1 MEVFRGAESQRSDDA
16 VLGELNA
23 DFRRS
28 KVELIHRFLSDQEE
42 LNKRFAEYDLNDEDE
57 EDGGETVN
65 NQKTTSRENDSELQR
80 KQQIV
85 SKVSHRL
92 TEEDILLDL
101 ECRSELDDDNLST
114 TSAIQ
119 SSAGGSDIGVL
130 DDDPLTPNTELYRSQ
145 FDMACQNVFKGEVR
159 HAQLVNVPQPRN
171 KQFPMCTRNKTR
183 ATSRGLTQQPKT
195 APPTSKRD
203 SRRHKV
209 LVKKNVRPQTATG
222 IRTLLNPAGESFQ
235 KSWEEETQDYAAKF
249 VPSQQNDNYHTVSY
263 SCKIDENNP
272 TKATVRLRK
281 TSWLGNHDSP
291 ENYGPPANNETHS
304 GNEIGKVKYS
314 AAAMRSQHSV
324 LKDDLY
330 ARSCD
335 PRTILVGN
343 SIRIYKSPGCLLQQ
357 GTAYKSKE
365 LKKDLAASS
374 EVNRSLLSIDISPTK
389 PKDATALLPITSS
402 GGQGSGYPD
411 VRSSLCSASS
421 SRSMYSASGTNQRM
435 LVGPMSDICNRQI
448 TVVKLPPLDGAV
460 GVEKSE
466 QSNPFVNTAAKD
478 ALAQKTEFMAG

>member
-1 MEVFRGAESQRSDDA
+1 MDVLRGAESQRSDDA

-28 KVELIHRFLSDQEE
+28 KVELIHRFLTDQEE
-42 LNKRFAEYDLNDEDE
+42 LNKRFAEYDLNDEDD
-57 EDGGETVN
+57 EDEGDD
-65 NQKTTSRENDSELQR
+65 QKSTSRETNPEKQR

-85 SKVSHRL
+85 PKVAHRL

-130 DDDPLTPNTELYRSQ
+130 DDDPLTPTTELYRSQ
-145 FDMACQNVFKGEVR
+145 FDMACQNVLRGEVR
-159 HAQLVNVPQPRN
+159 HAQIVNVSQPRN
-171 KQFPMCTRNKTR
+171 KQFPMCSRNKTR
-183 ATSRGLTQQPKT
+183 ATSRGVTQQPKT
-195 APPTSKRD
+195 APPTSKRE

-222 IRTLLNPAGESFQ
+222 IRTLLNPAGESDGFH
-235 KSWEEETQDYAAKF
+235 KGLDVETHDYAAKYI
-249 VPSQQNDNYHTVSY
+249 PPQQNDNYHTVSY

-281 TSWLGNHDSP
+281 TSWLGNHDST
-291 ENYGPPANNETHS
+291 ENYGPSSSIDMSS
-304 GNEIGKVKYS
+304 GNEKSKSKY
-314 AAAMRSQHSV
+314 AAATMRSQQSV
-324 LKDDLY
+324 LNDDLY

-365 LKKDLAASS
+365 LKKDLSTGS
-374 EVNRSLLSIDISPTK
+374 DVNRSLLSIDISPTK
-389 PKDATALLPITSS
+389 PKDATALLPIAAS